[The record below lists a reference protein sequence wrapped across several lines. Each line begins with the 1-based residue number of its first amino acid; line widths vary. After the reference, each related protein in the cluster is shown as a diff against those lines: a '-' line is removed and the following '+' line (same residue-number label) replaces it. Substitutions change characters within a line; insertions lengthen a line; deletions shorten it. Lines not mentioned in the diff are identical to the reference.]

1 MFMRGFDADQREK
14 LAAVTAFLLTV
25 GLIPTS
31 VLSKLLQDHLIKDGC
46 ALNFL
51 LSCLKRWSEEKDAA
65 TIWSA
70 LRRYQVRRHCEWV
83 PFLKR
88 KAKWDLRMHKI
99 KAIILLH
106 AVYLP
111 LD

>member
-70 LRRYQVRRHCEWV
+70 LRRYQVRRYCELR
-83 PFLKR
+83 LKR

-99 KAIILLH
+99 KAIILLRT
-106 AVYLP
+106 VYLP